1 MPGDKRVAGYG
12 NTIPYEAAY
21 FVPACAP
28 PRTRSGTWRRVTVP
42 DAVSIGK
49 SCYGTAREAAL
60 GLSWRHVPRH
70 ACCSPHGQPE
80 TPAKAIAAR
89 VEGDAH
95 DGQVDTGAAFRL
107 PLDYRT
113 QLSHLGPECLNLAGA
128 LAAVPTVRPVRPV
141 ADRRGAGLDTRH
153 APHWFPPN
161 WFPPNV
167 FRPASAGP
175 LTSRVYGRWQTVTAG
190 SSRDRSRTIVSFGAG
205 TTSTLT
211 SLNSSSR
218 RSAISSA
225 AAADSARAA
234 RHAPAVLPQGA
245 PVRRRT
251 GTAAALPHFSAGARR
266 RPCAGAA
273 NRSARSP
280 R

>member
-113 QLSHLGPECLNLAGA
+113 QLSATLA
-128 LAAVPTVRPVRPV
+128 
-141 ADRRGAGLDTRH
+141 
-153 APHWFPPN
+153 
-161 WFPPNV
+161 
-167 FRPASAGP
+167 
-175 LTSRVYGRWQTVTAG
+175 
-190 SSRDRSRTIVSFGAG
+190 
-205 TTSTLT
+205 
-211 SLNSSSR
+211 
-218 RSAISSA
+218 RSASTSPAHSQRCPRCALCGRSLIA
-225 AAADSARAA
+225 AARAWILVTLPIGSPPMFFVQLARD
-234 RHAPAVLPQGA
+234 P
-245 PVRRRT
+245 
-251 GTAAALPHFSAGARR
+251 
-266 RPCAGAA
+266 
-273 NRSARSP
+273 
-280 R
+280 